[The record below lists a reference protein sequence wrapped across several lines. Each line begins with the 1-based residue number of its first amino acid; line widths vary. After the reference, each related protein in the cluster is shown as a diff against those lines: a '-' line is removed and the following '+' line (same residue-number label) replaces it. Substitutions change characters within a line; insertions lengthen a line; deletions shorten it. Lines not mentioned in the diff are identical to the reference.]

1 MCYNYNRGDIMDY
14 QVEDYGQ
21 GREYESVSSGMDNI
35 YIPRDIPEDRR
46 PSLYGNGIVKERT
59 DNEEYSKEK
68 SPRVMYSVLLRVYKD
83 ISTGQLYIEANTL
96 FEISPG
102 GLYDDAY
109 RYSVGLIPISKELLL
124 KLIKAY
130 EASHEV
136 HIDIVEI
143 PIDLRNSYTYHNLDE
158 FERESKDKENINDDD
173 KQDALNNMLK
183 EKIEKDDFSYNKK
196 LDYK

>member
-1 MCYNYNRGDIMDY
+1 MDY

-102 GLYDDAY
+102 GQFDDSY
-109 RYSVGLIPISKELLL
+109 RYSVGLIPITRELLL
-124 KLIKAY
+124 QLARAY
-130 EASHEV
+130 EARRQV
-136 HIDIVEI
+136 HVEIAEI
-143 PIDLRNSYTYHNLDE
+143 PIDLSRTIVYRNLDE
-158 FERESKDKENINDDD
+158 YELESKEKMYADDD
-173 KQDALNNMLK
+173 KQVALNKMLK
-183 EKIEKDDFSYNKK
+183 EKINKEDLEYNKK
-196 LDYK
+196 LDKNLDF